1 LGAQT
6 GGTEDRC
13 DERKK
18 NKAAEKRAGPKT
30 RERAHDGSPQCDASR
45 DSISDPDMAR
55 TDAVQD
61 TAFETDWHTDGGVW
75 QKDARYGAERFRWM
89 GTADVELSI

>member
-1 LGAQT
+1 
-6 GGTEDRC
+6 
-13 DERKK
+13 
-18 NKAAEKRAGPKT
+18 
-30 RERAHDGSPQCDASR
+30 
-45 DSISDPDMAR
+45 MAR

-75 QKDARYGAERFRWM
+75 QKDARYGAERFRWV